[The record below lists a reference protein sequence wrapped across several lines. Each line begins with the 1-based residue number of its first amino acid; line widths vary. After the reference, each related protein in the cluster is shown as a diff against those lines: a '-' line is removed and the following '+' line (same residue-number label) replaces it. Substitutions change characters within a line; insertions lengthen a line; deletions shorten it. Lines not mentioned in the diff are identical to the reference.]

1 MRTVLNLIKINVD
14 KSSRWIGPVLD
25 NERNLR
31 IVLGL
36 LTKIK
41 WKELKDKITKL
52 LVVIASCTF

>member
-1 MRTVLNLIKINVD
+1 MGTVLYLIKINVD
-14 KSSRWIGPVLD
+14 KSSRWVGPILG

-31 IVLGL
+31 IVVGL

-41 WKELKDKITKL
+41 LKELKDKITKL